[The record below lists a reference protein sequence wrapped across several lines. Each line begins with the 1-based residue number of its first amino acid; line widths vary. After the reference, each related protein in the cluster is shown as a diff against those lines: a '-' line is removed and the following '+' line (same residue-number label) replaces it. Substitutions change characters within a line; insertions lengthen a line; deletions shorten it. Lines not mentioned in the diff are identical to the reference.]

1 MENLRS
7 GPMFGG
13 NSTAMKKL
21 EAPVE
26 AQLEVVLKLVCN
38 GQAIDWIVKSLR
50 IGANA
55 ALGHI
60 AAGNGASWAC
70 RKSLIV
76 GKR

>member
-1 MENLRS
+1 
-7 GPMFGG
+7 
-13 NSTAMKKL
+13 MKKL
-21 EAPVE
+21 DAPVE
-26 AQLEVVLKLVCN
+26 ARPVAVLKPACN